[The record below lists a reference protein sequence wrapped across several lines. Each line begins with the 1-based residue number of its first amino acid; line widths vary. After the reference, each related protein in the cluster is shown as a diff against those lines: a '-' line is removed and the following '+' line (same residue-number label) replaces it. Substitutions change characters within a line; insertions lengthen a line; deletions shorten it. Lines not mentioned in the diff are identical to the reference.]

1 MKEQLYTD
9 FVNNVLPKLQ
19 EGMTMTFEYFTDLFG
34 RYVTYLFITDVIA
47 AILCFIAFAVITLV
61 FISKKYRVWFS
72 EANDDYN
79 PMGFIT
85 LIFGGIAAMVFFGF
99 AVDNTF
105 NAIKAKYIPEVRVY
119 EEVQYMRNLN
129 SN

>member
-34 RYVTYLFITDVIA
+34 RYVTYLFITDVIS
-47 AILCFIAFAVITLV
+47 AVLF
-61 FISKKYRVWFS
+61 FISFLTIILILINKKYRVWFS

-79 PMGFIT
+79 PV
-85 LIFGGIAAMVFFGF
+85 GGISLIVGAILAVVFFTF
-99 AVDNTF
+99 AVDSTF
-105 NAIKAKYIPEVRVY
+105 DAIKAKYIPEVRVY
-119 EEVQYMRNLN
+119 EEIQYMQNLN
-129 SN
+129 K